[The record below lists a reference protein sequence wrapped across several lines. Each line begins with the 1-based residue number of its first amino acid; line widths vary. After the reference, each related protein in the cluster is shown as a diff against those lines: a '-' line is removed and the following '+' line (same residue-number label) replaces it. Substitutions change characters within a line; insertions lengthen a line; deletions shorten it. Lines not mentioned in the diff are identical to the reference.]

1 MTNNIIVT
9 KLAFVNALRNRE
21 IFSIK
26 SYNAYEENDC
36 LQVNF
41 KDNEG
46 QWVLVNPITSE
57 EAQSLMSNLPKARRR
72 QMVRAYGI

>member
-1 MTNNIIVT
+1 MTNNIIAT

-26 SYNAYEENDC
+26 SYNAYEENDY

-57 EAQSLMSNLPKARRR
+57 ETCELMSNLPVRRR
-72 QMVRAYGI
+72 RMMVRAYGI

>member
-1 MTNNIIVT
+1 MTNNIIAT
-9 KLAFVNALRNRE
+9 KLAFISALRNRE

-26 SYNAYEENDC
+26 SYDAYEENDC

-57 EAQSLMSNLPKARRR
+57 EACELMSNLPVRRRR